1 MKYTKVI
8 ETMLSSSFSNRLFI
22 HYMVVEI

>member
-1 MKYTKVI
+1 MKYNKVI

-22 HYMVVEI
+22 HYTVVEM

>member
-1 MKYTKVI
+1 MKYNKVI

-22 HYMVVEI
+22 HCTVVET